1 MRIAFNGFF
10 LDKPHTG
17 SGQYARSLLA
27 HLAQIGAG
35 LDCLVYRPP
44 GVGPGDAFGTFAVR
58 HLSGPPGRNVGKIW
72 FEQTSLPR
80 AAARVAVD
88 LIHYPYFAA
97 PLLSS
102 SRVVVTVHDLITLL
116 FPEYQTSRA
125 ARLYNRLIARAV
137 RRATLVIAD
146 SESTRRDIVRRL
158 GLPDERIRVI
168 YLAVEGLYRPCED
181 ASLLAGI
188 REKYGLGQEYVLYI
202 GGLNAHKNLGK
213 LLEAFA
219 LVLQALGRRFT
230 LAIAGVTH
238 SRNPQVFPD
247 WQLLAHQ
254 LGLRDSV
261 KFLGFVPEGDK
272 PLLYSAASLFVYPS
286 LYEGFGLAPLEAMA
300 CGASVICS
308 QAASLPEV
316 VGEGGIL
323 VDVRE
328 VRELASAM
336 AAVLADPNKQAE
348 LRYRG
353 TKQAQ
358 RFSWPRTANQ
368 TLEVYREAS
377 RSRAGKAG

>member
-10 LDKPHTG
+10 LDKPNTG

-35 LDCLVYRPP
+35 LDCRVYRPP
-44 GVGPGDAFGTFAVR
+44 GVGAGDAFGPFAIR
-58 HLSGPPGRNVGKIW
+58 HLSGPPGRNAGKIW
-72 FEQTSLPR
+72 FEQASLPR

-97 PLLSS
+97 PLISS
-102 SRVVVTVHDLITLL
+102 SKVVVTVHDLITLL
-116 FPEYQTSRA
+116 FPEYQTSLA

-137 RRATLVIAD
+137 RRAVLVIAD

-168 YLAVEGLYRPCED
+168 YLAVEGFYRPCED
-181 ASLLAGI
+181 ASLRAGI
-188 REKYGLGQEYVLYI
+188 REKYGLGQEYILYI
-202 GGLNAHKNLGK
+202 GGFNAHKNLGK

-230 LAIAGVTH
+230 LAIAGAAH
-238 SRNPQVFPD
+238 SHNPRVFPD
-247 WQLLAHQ
+247 WQLLARQ
-254 LGLRDSV
+254 LAVGDSV
-261 KFLGFVPEGDK
+261 KFLGFIPEGDK
-272 PLLYSAASLFVYPS
+272 PPLYSAASLFVYPS
-286 LYEGFGLAPLEAMA
+286 LYEGFGLTPLEAMA
-300 CGASVICS
+300 CGAPVICS
-308 QAASLPEV
+308 RAASLPEV

-323 VDVRE
+323 VDVME

-336 AAVLADPNKQAE
+336 TVVLSDPNKQAE